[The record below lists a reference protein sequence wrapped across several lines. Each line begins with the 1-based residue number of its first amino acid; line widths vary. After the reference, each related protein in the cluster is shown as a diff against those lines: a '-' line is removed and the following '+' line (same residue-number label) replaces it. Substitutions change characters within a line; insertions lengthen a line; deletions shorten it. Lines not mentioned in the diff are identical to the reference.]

1 MGALP
6 VAVADRAA
14 PGFAIAFQPIV
25 DIAGRRIVV
34 DREALGFGVTV
45 FLGVK
50 LATRGRISVDDF
62 DHAQLQSAAMCDRS
76 RIHKAA

>member
-25 DIAGRRIVV
+25 DIAGRRIVAQ
-34 DREALGFGVTV
+34 EALVRGLVGEVADLHDRVLDMRRDDLKILFVESD
-45 FLGVK
+45 K
-50 LATRGRISVDDF
+50 L
-62 DHAQLQSAAMCDRS
+62 QL
-76 RIHKAA
+76 